1 MGSEKGGEFPSAS
14 ARADPAVLM
23 LVPWEE
29 EEEEEE
35 EIATIWAGSRFAF
48 ELKQA
53 ASTKEDLCC
62 WPMFPYLYENKMAK
76 RKKMSVSVMLDVD
89 KSPRPGEISSA
100 SRILEVP
107 PTKGVVELSF
117 LEPSTKC
124 HGDKSC
130 RPSPPGMAETA
141 ASTMRRTTGKT
152 RVVATRMFGW
162 DSFVFVLKESVAG
175 R

>member
-1 MGSEKGGEFPSAS
+1 
-14 ARADPAVLM
+14 
-23 LVPWEE
+23 
-29 EEEEEE
+29 
-35 EIATIWAGSRFAF
+35 
-48 ELKQA
+48 
-53 ASTKEDLCC
+53 
-62 WPMFPYLYENKMAK
+62 MFPYLYENKMAK
-76 RKKMSVSVMLDVD
+76 RKKTSVSVRLDVD

-117 LEPSTKC
+117 LDEPSTKC
-124 HGDKSC
+124 HGVESC
-130 RPSPPGMAETA
+130 RPSPPGMAEMA

-152 RVVATRMFGW
+152 RVVAMRMFGW